1 MKQFF
6 DADNHPLRPLTNLS
20 LQNPSHTSRT
30 PSMLRSKTLTKQHNF
45 QKDRYTECHPTLGS
59 AVECS
64 ITSKRLFI
72 SCIPLSNTTNHHQST
87 YLSALLYI
95 STHATPALIQ
105 QSTHTPPSKSYKQTS
120 LIAPL
125 PTSIHIPSTP
135 LQAHP
140 SPAPFRVLSFPFPQT
155 AATGFLAVSSEAGA
169 EMGGEM
175 GVGLGVGAW
184 TRV

>member
-1 MKQFF
+1 MQHHVKASFSSPAFHFPTQQII
-6 DADNHPLRPLTNLS
+6 TNQHIS
-20 LQNPSHTSRT
+20 LHY
-30 PSMLRSKTLTKQHNF
+30 
-45 QKDRYTECHPTLGS
+45 YTYQPTLHQLS
-59 AVECS
+59 S
-64 ITSKRLFI
+64 SK
-72 SCIPLSNTTNHHQST
+72 
-87 YLSALLYI
+87 
-95 STHATPALIQ
+95 
-105 QSTHTPPSKSYKQTS
+105 STHTPPSKSYKQTS
-120 LIAPL
+120 LITPL

>member
-30 PSMLRSKTLTKQHNF
+30 PSMLRSKTLTNNITSK
-45 QKDRYTECHPTLGS
+45 KTDIPKCHPTLGS

-64 ITSKRLFI
+64 ITSKRLFHLLHSTFQHNKSSPI
-72 SCIPLSNTTNHHQST
+72 SISLCITIHINPRYTSSHQ
-87 YLSALLYI
+87 AI
-95 STHATPALIQ
+95 N
-105 QSTHTPPSKSYKQTS
+105 PPSKSYKQTS
-120 LIAPL
+120 LITPL